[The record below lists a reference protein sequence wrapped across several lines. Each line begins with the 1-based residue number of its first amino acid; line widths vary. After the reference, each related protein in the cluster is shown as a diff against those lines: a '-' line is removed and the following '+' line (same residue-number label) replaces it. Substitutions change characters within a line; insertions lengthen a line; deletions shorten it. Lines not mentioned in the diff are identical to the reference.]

1 MLRRASALV
10 VLASIVAACA
20 SAGPAE
26 VTLAELALE
35 ADDYDGDVVEV
46 VGVVRE
52 FTQAEHDA
60 VRDHAVVEDDDQN
73 RVALL
78 PYAEAV
84 PFADRSVRVVGSF
97 AFDET
102 EGRRIDIEEIEPVDV
117 PADFAASGRVG

>member
-10 VLASIVAACA
+10 VLASVVAACA

-52 FTQAEHDA
+52 FTRAEHDA

-78 PYAEAV
+78 PYDEAV
-84 PFADRSVRVVGSF
+84 PFADRSVRVVGRF

-102 EGRRIDIEEIEPVDV
+102 EGRRIDIEEIEAVDV
-117 PADFAASGRVG
+117 PADFAASGQAG